1 MVKLCN
7 VYGQHQPSSSTA
19 QASIQ
24 QEDKMTSKR
33 IGKHWFAY
41 GRTDG
46 FALGINISKYFI
58 IVDLVFWYVSIE
70 F

>member
-1 MVKLCN
+1 
-7 VYGQHQPSSSTA
+7 
-19 QASIQ
+19 
-24 QEDKMTSKR
+24 MTSKR